1 MPLRLRSARTAR
13 YGEDMFKFIRR
24 IDNKI
29 VDRITVLDCKFMDK
43 LMIMSTYAGTGAFV
57 WWITLALPFVLS
69 RSYRKT
75 GVILIIVL
83 GVNYLL
89 GEIVI
94 KRIVRRERPS
104 ALLPEEEMKITKPKD
119 HSFPSGHSASSFCA
133 FAVVMLSCR
142 PFIWIP
148 SLVVA
153 SIIAFS
159 RLYLRVHYLSDVIC
173 GIALGMLDGTAVT
186 VLFRDVVFRGLAF

>member
-1 MPLRLRSARTAR
+1 MRRRAARSAR
-13 YGEDMFKFIRR
+13 YGEVMFKFIRR

-89 GEIVI
+89 GEIVMLLYA
-94 KRIVRRERPS
+94 RFGSRVRQS
-104 ALLPEEEMKITKPKD
+104 AE
-119 HSFPSGHSASSFCA
+119 
-133 FAVVMLSCR
+133 
-142 PFIWIP
+142 
-148 SLVVA
+148 
-153 SIIAFS
+153 
-159 RLYLRVHYLSDVIC
+159 
-173 GIALGMLDGTAVT
+173 
-186 VLFRDVVFRGLAF
+186 